1 MKLDERLTI
10 LEENEK
16 KVMKYSHVGSPE
28 NEKITILGNEKV
40 RLDIYQ
46 FYFLE

>member
-16 KVMKYSHVGSPE
+16 KAMKYSHVGSPE
-28 NEKITILGNEKV
+28 NEKITIRGNEKV
-40 RLDIYQ
+40 RSDIYQ
-46 FYFLE
+46 FYFLK